1 MGKAVGVGVGVSV
14 GVGAGT
20 GAGVGVGGTGL
31 AGGVGVAVGGGVG
44 VGAGV
49 GVGGGAVTVM
59 PFEVEAAG
67 KEPSG
72 VLTVRSAAMVPL
84 PVEHA
89 FTVILVLSD
98 GGEGRNTASAE
109 ALHGEPTWPLAM
121 ILAL

>member
-1 MGKAVGVGVGVSV
+1 M

-31 AGGVGVAVGGGVG
+31 AGGVGVGVGGGVG

-109 ALHGEPTWPLAM
+109 ALHGEPTLPLAM